1 MPAKVATP
9 GPLKIKV
16 FWNEVDD
23 VIIYALTNK
32 ILSLDSNYIVD
43 AAMWPKFGNCSF
55 SMRQFDKDLTMKT
68 AFFEGWSWFKFNNL
82 GQTIGMNFSIYKS
95 VMKWLKLK
103 VRKFRGLVSTFVEV
117 TREKQVG
124 EGVFWL
130 PYLPP
135 ILNNVNPFLYLVLKF
150 F

>member
-1 MPAKVATP
+1 MMPAKVATP

-55 SMRQFDKDLTMKT
+55 SMR
-68 AFFEGWSWFKFNNL
+68 EVV
-82 GQTIGMNFSIYKS
+82 IISI
-95 VMKWLKLK
+95 W
-103 VRKFRGLVSTFVEV
+103 
-117 TREKQVG
+117 
-124 EGVFWL
+124 
-130 PYLPP
+130 
-135 ILNNVNPFLYLVLKF
+135 
-150 F
+150 